1 MRLFQPLVGS
11 VTNYIRRLIET
22 GAEERAAEAVRIR
35 ILVYHKIKY
44 VGQSFIIPDGNL

>member
-44 VGQSFIIPDGNL
+44 VGQ